1 MKWLPYLMPPREL
14 EDYVL
19 QKSGVLSEAESVI
32 QQESS
37 LRRLLDETSDLIDS
51 PSFTHVLSL
60 LNNEAFSYL
69 IDNKCAA
76 EAFQAPPSRPATQT
90 PNISSYAEDFT
101 SSATIVPADQP
112 TSRKA
117 KLAIILAVVARQA
130 HSVGNGNSPPN
141 DYLVA
146 MEQGVRELEAF
157 AAVVYSTNFDLE
169 SSMHRPDIAQ
179 ETTPS
184 RPSTAQPA
192 LTTQGSVSESGVLS
206 SSIVDLG
213 DSSVGDGDGPEGF
226 EKAWGKATENSS
238 P

>member
-14 EDYVL
+14 ETHVL
-19 QKSGVLSEAESVI
+19 RESGVLTEAESVI

-76 EAFQAPPSRPATQT
+76 EAFKVPPSQPVTQT
-90 PNISSYAEDFT
+90 PNLSSYAEDFT
-101 SSATIVPADQP
+101 SSATIVPADKTVSP
-112 TSRKA
+112 KA
-117 KLAIILAVVARQA
+117 KLATILAVVARQA
-130 HSVGNGNSPPN
+130 HNVGNGNNPPN
-141 DYLVA
+141 EYVVA

-169 SSMHRPDIAQ
+169 SSMPRPDAPQ
-179 ETTPS
+179 ETVSS
-184 RPSTAQPA
+184 RPPTAQPEPP
-192 LTTQGSVSESGVLS
+192 TGGSVSESGLLS

-213 DSSVGDGDGPEGF
+213 DSSVAGADGPEGF
-226 EKAWGKATENSS
+226 EKAWEKATEESS
-238 P
+238 